1 MYNACQIT
9 SELHYTTGNGK
20 IQSFYLLN
28 TFLNGA
34 GDLGYRKKKYAYL
47 KRKKEK

>member
-20 IQSFYLLN
+20 IQSFYI
-28 TFLNGA
+28 FLTKGVF
-34 GDLGYRKKKYAYL
+34 
-47 KRKKEK
+47 